1 MITVEHTSSVPVKQR
16 KLSPAERKAKSR
28 ANMTED
34 QKKKQAKVD
43 AERMARLRAAMT
55 D

>member
-16 KLSPAERKAKSR
+16 KLTPAKQKAKSR

-34 QKKKQAKVD
+34 QKKKQAKVH
-43 AERMARLRAAMT
+43 AGKEKNYNN
-55 D
+55 